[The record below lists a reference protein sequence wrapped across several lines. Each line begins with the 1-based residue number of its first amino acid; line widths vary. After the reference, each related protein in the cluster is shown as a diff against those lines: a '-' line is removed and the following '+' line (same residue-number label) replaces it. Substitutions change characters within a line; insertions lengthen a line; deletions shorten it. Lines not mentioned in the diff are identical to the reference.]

1 MKMMIILEYTDAEQ
15 IKWLTKIWGQT
26 EEFPEDFAAY
36 PCSDNK
42 IINPAQLAPGCT
54 LLFRVHDA
62 ANNCEYQLFEGDDLG
77 DLMKIYSWQE
87 GRGISV
93 TRFPILDDKEW
104 WESARKRYTNNPE
117 HYQEEE

>member
-1 MKMMIILEYTDAEQ
+1 MADQNMGE
-15 IKWLTKIWGQT
+15 T

-77 DLMKIYSWQE
+77 DLMKIYAGFEAQ
-87 GRGISV
+87 GNMVV
-93 TRFPILDDKEW
+93 TRFPVLDDKEW
-104 WESARKRYTNNPE
+104 WENARKRYTNNPE
-117 HYQEEE
+117 HYQAEE

>member
-26 EEFPEDFAAY
+26 EEFPEDSAAY
-36 PCSDNK
+36 PCTDNK
-42 IINPAQLAPGCT
+42 INPAPLAPGCT

-77 DLMKIYSWQE
+77 DLMKIYSRQE
-87 GRGISV
+87 GLGMSV
-93 TRFPILDDKEW
+93 TRFPVLDDREW
-104 WESARKRYTNNPE
+104 WENARKRYTNNPE
-117 HYQEEE
+117 HYQAEE